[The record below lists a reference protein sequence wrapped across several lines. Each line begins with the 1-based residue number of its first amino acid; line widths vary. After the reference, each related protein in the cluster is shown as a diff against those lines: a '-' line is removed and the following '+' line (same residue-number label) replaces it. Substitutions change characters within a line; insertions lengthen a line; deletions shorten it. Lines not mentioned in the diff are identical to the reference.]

1 MPSEPAVKAP
11 PRRLAG
17 TQARP
22 AARAATAGT
31 KRAGNK
37 RSPNDDSSETLSER
51 AYRQIE
57 QMLVTLEIAP
67 GTLMSE
73 LELSRRLGIS
83 RTPIGEALSRL
94 ARSGLVTVLQ
104 RRGFMATEVSVTN
117 QLRLLE
123 LRCEIARL
131 VARLAALRA
140 LPAQRAALLDIARE
154 FVAAAKSGDELA
166 YLKADQDF
174 HQLVAQ
180 CTQNDFA
187 AQALEALDPQARR
200 FWFAHRHHSG
210 TELPVIARLHAQMA
224 EAIERGDAQQAA
236 AASDALSECLEKL
249 TRSTIDPIAQA
260 VRTG

>member
-17 TQARP
+17 TQAR
-22 AARAATAGT
+22 AATRAAAAGT
-31 KRAGNK
+31 KRAGNR
-37 RSPNDDSSETLSER
+37 RSPNDDSSETLSDR

-57 QMLVTLEIAP
+57 QMLVTLEIPP

-73 LELSRRLGIS
+73 LELGRRLGIS

-104 RRGFMATEVSVTN
+104 RRGFIATEVSVTN

-140 LPAQRAALLDIARE
+140 LPSQRAALLDIARE

-174 HQLVAQ
+174 HELVSQ

-187 AQALEALDPQARR
+187 VQALETLDPQARR

-210 TELPVIARLHAQMA
+210 AVLPVIAQLHARMA
-224 EAIERGDAQQAA
+224 EAIERGDAQQAE

-249 TRSTIDPIAQA
+249 TRATIDPIAQA